1 MQNSNGKYNMMSIPK
16 LKISFAVQRA
26 CNRGLFDLHLN
37 KRELE
42 FLHLRELFATKLL
55 QAARRSNTSQML
67 GIHRKCPIWPFYCNF
82 QLQYH
87 ISMNTILFH
96 KKMLLGGV
104 IICNKKKRR
113 KNNHNI
119 FKFLLGFFLI

>member
-96 KKMLLGGV
+96 KKVLHKGV
-104 IICNKKKRR
+104 IFCKNKEGKTG
-113 KNNHNI
+113 HNI
-119 FKFLLGFFLI
+119 FKLLLGFFLI